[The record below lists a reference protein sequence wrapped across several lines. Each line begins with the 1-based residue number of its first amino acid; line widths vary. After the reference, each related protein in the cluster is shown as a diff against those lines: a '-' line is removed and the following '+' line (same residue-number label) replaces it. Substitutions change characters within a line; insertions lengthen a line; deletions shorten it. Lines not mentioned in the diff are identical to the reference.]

1 MHRQWR
7 QEHASWEDYRN
18 MAWECRDVIRKAKAQ
33 LELNLARNTENNKK
47 SFYRYIKQQR
57 KIKEFVYL

>member
-1 MHRQWR
+1 M
-7 QEHASWEDYRN
+7 
-18 MAWECRDVIRKAKAQ
+18 IRKAKAQ